1 MRLVLGAAGLAAA
14 FYVALAAGAYLFQA
28 RLIYFPAI
36 GRDDPTTPARLG
48 LPFED
53 LRLVTADGE
62 IVHAWYV
69 PSPAAR
75 GTALFFHGNAGSIA
89 QRIAWLPMLRQLGLN
104 TLLLEYRG
112 YGASSGTPSEAG
124 MYRDAEAAWTHLM
137 AARGSTPEDIV
148 IVGESLGAAVAV
160 QLAQQHAPGALVV
173 ISGFTSVPDL
183 AADLYP
189 YLPARALAR
198 FDYDSRSRIGSVTCP
213 VFIAHSPDD
222 EVIPYAHGRRLF
234 EAAPEPKEFLELSGG
249 HNEGALFLRQEW
261 VAELSAFLNA
271 HWRAGR

>member
-69 PSPAAR
+69 PSPGAR

-124 MYRDAEAAWTHLM
+124 MYRDAEAAWAHLM

-160 QLAQQHAPGALVV
+160 QLAPGALVV
-173 ISGFTSVPDL
+173 ISGFTSVPAL

-198 FDYDSRSRIGSVTCP
+198 FDYDSRSRIGSV
-213 VFIAHSPDD
+213 
-222 EVIPYAHGRRLF
+222 
-234 EAAPEPKEFLELSGG
+234 
-249 HNEGALFLRQEW
+249 
-261 VAELSAFLNA
+261 
-271 HWRAGR
+271 